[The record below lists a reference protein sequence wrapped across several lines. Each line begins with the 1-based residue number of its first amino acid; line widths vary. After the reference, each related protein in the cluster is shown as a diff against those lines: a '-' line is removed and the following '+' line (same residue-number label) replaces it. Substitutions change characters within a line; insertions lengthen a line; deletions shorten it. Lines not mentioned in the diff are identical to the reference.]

1 MKKTTSVYLC
11 SLGHAANETYL
22 RSRLSQAIRTEQD
35 QTALTQ
41 LEERLPTFLQLESK
55 SPCLYENKEKPLL
68 KFNSIRNL
76 TNRYA
81 FLFPSLSLS
90 VPSNENV
97 DKFVIR

>member
-41 LEERLPTFLQLESK
+41 LEERLPTFLELDGK
-55 SPCLYENKEKPLL
+55 SPYLYENKEKPLL

-81 FLFPSLSLS
+81 FLSLSLS